1 MKKLKYLVVLLAILL
16 IIPFGV
22 YADDDGSTDSTE
34 SAETTETEETTE
46 ESTDSKEVNV
56 YFFRGEGCS
65 HCAEAEEWFESI
77 EEEYGDYF
85 NIVDYEVW
93 YDEDNSELMQDVA
106 ELRGED
112 VKGVPYIIIGDQS
125 WDGFDESYEDAMIEK
140 IKEVYAEDVDDR
152 YDIMTYLDSS
162 SSTEEEESYGSDIAV
177 LIVII
182 LVVGGIGA
190 GIYFARKSN

>member
-22 YADDDGSTDSTE
+22 YADDESSTESTE
-34 SAETTETEETTE
+34 SAETEETTE

-93 YDEDNSELMQDVA
+93 YDEDNSNLMQQVA
-106 ELRGED
+106 DLRGED
-112 VKGVPYIIIGDQS
+112 VEGVPYIIIGDMS
-125 WDGFDESYEDAMIEK
+125 WNGFDESYEDDMIDK

-152 YDIMTYLDSS
+152 YDIMNYLDSS
-162 SSTEEEESYGSDIAV
+162 SSAEEEESYGSDIAV

-182 LVVGGIGA
+182 LVAGGIGA